1 VLVRALLARRPLLLL
16 GEPGQPDP
24 ACLRELLLGAR
35 ASEAL
40 VARFVAALRDESF
53 LACLD
58 WLRPQP
64 VPRDAGVPA
73 LAISGRDDPLV
84 TPAALR
90 RTAVAWDAVA
100 HVVPHAGHC
109 PMLGDGA
116 GIVAR
121 HVERWLFDA

>member
-1 VLVRALLARRPLLLL
+1 
-16 GEPGQPDP
+16 
-24 ACLRELLLGAR
+24 
-35 ASEAL
+35 
-40 VARFVAALRDESF
+40 
-53 LACLD
+53 
-58 WLRPQP
+58 
-64 VPRDAGVPA
+64 VPRDAGVPV

-109 PMLGDGA
+109 PMLGDSA

-121 HVERWLFDA
+121 HVERWLFDT